1 MHKTG
6 ILASLAHGF
15 WVQPSRIFV
24 EGIRAVTRTDIEFAE
39 KLGYTIK
46 LLGVVKVVASAASSA
61 RGAGKTGGAE
71 SIQVSVY
78 PALVPNGHVLA
89 GVNDVYNA
97 IFVRGDVVGDTLFY
111 GRGAGKDAT
120 ASAVLSDIADAA
132 LDLKHGTKNRVPAFV
147 PHHHGGDLLPAA
159 QAVSRYYVRVSVA
172 DKPGTLAQIAA
183 ILARGKI
190 GIASVI
196 QPEGHEGGVVP
207 LILMTHAAPYAAMKD
222 ALQKISRAPVVKA
235 PPIMLRVE
243 TFD

>member
-1 MHKTG
+1 
-6 ILASLAHGF
+6 
-15 WVQPSRIFV
+15 
-24 EGIRAVTRTDIEFAE
+24 
-39 KLGYTIK
+39 
-46 LLGVVKVVASAASSA
+46 
-61 RGAGKTGGAE
+61 
-71 SIQVSVY
+71 
-78 PALVPNGHVLA
+78 
-89 GVNDVYNA
+89 
-97 IFVRGDVVGDTLFY
+97 
-111 GRGAGKDAT
+111 
-120 ASAVLSDIADAA
+120 
-132 LDLKHGTKNRVPAFV
+132 
-147 PHHHGGDLLPAA
+147 LLPAA